1 MLLMLWVMEEVIL
14 FLPKAIKLQP
24 WFLPSG
30 DLTFNRL
37 AIVETA
43 IGESEEATAK
53 LRTVVGTRNLR
64 RDQNN

>member
-14 FLPKAIKLQP
+14 FLLKAIKLQP

-37 AIVETA
+37 AVVETA
-43 IGESEEATAK
+43 IEQNKETNAK
-53 LRTVVGTRNLR
+53 LMPVSRTVL
-64 RDQNN
+64 